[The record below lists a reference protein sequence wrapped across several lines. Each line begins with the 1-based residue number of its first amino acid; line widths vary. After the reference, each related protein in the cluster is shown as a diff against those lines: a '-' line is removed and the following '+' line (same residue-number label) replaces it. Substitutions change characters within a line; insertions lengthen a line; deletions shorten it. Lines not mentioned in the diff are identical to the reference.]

1 MGAKTAS
8 PCRLTG
14 SRDALR
20 AVAPRIPPGTRSQT
34 GLVNAFIARVIGL
47 GAGTVGPPAIFAT
60 LGRHRRLFRPW
71 LRFASRLM
79 PGGKLPR
86 RDSELVILR
95 VATLCGSDYEWTQ
108 HERIAL
114 RFGLTREDVERVRAG
129 ADGWDARQTAILEAV
144 DELHATRD
152 MTDGTWQALRD
163 AGLTETQLIELPM
176 LVGHYEML
184 AMTLNALRVQP
195 DRFRRASR
203 AL

>member
-34 GLVNAFIARVIGL
+34 GLVNAFIARVIGV

-86 RDSELVILR
+86 RDAEMVILR
-95 VATLCGSDYEWTQ
+95 VAFLAPSEYEWGH

-114 RFGLTREDVERVRAG
+114 RFGLSRDDVERVRDG
-129 ADGWDARQTAILEAV
+129 ADAPGWSPRQVAILRAV
-144 DELHATRD
+144 DELHATRTLSD
-152 MTDGTWQALRD
+152 ASWDALRA
-163 AGLTETQLIELPM
+163 AGLTETELIEL
-176 LVGHYEML
+176 
-184 AMTLNALRVQP
+184 
-195 DRFRRASR
+195 
-203 AL
+203 